1 MKPNTSLI
9 KYKDQPVVNLNN
21 VATMYIEDPMLWGNE
36 YTIDFEFVDGVSES
50 WSFETRE
57 EAQAVYDKICQLFVN
72 DLT

>member
-1 MKPNTSLI
+1 MKPNTALI

-21 VATMYIEDPMLWGNE
+21 VATTYIEDPMLWGNE
-36 YTIDFEFVDGVSES
+36 YTIYFEFVDGVSES

-57 EAQAVYDKICQLFVN
+57 EAQVVYDKICQLFVT